1 VSDSLLILGGGRD
14 APVGSTHTWPCTQNP
29 NEFEVRFTPDA
40 TYSSYKLKMH
50 DDNYFDV
57 VSFDYGRDLTLTD
70 SKHPDSLASAGLLS
84 CMRVAVAPHVN

>member
-1 VSDSLLILGGGRD
+1 MSDGLLILGGGRD

-50 DDNYFDV
+50 DPTYFDWV
-57 VSFDYGRDLTLTD
+57 GMVSGRDLTLTI
-70 SKHPDSLASAGLLS
+70 SKHPDSFASAGLLS
-84 CMRVAVAPHVN
+84 CMRVAVAPLVN

>member
-1 VSDSLLILGGGRD
+1 MSDGFLILGGGRD

-50 DDNYFDV
+50 DPTYFDV

-70 SKHPDSLASAGLLS
+70 SEHPDSFASAGLLS
-84 CMRVAVAPHVN
+84 CMRVAVAPLVN

>member
-1 VSDSLLILGGGRD
+1 MSDGFLILGGGRD

-50 DDNYFDV
+50 DPTYFDFV
-57 VSFDYGRDLTLTD
+57 NIVNGRDLTLTD
-70 SKHPDSLASAGLLS
+70 SKYPDSFASAGLLS